1 MKSSNPYK
9 GKKRDNE
16 GSPVSVVKMDPDL
29 AYIGVPEL
37 LQSVIN
43 NGDEAAWG
51 EITRK
56 IDYIYLNVD
65 KMLNSLDEESKYL
78 DKIRVE
84 LQRGKK
90 LLFKPNL
97 VNPQCIDPDTHGP
110 AIAHSACTEW
120 PYIAALMRWFHDN
133 LNLKY
138 SQMALGEA
146 ASVSS
151 MTAAIYNHTYHPRKN
166 ITTEAV
172 FEGKSDDFY
181 GGWGFYFV
189 RRYLSDSNKNPH
201 DDPMLGHDE
210 SITGKYLPPG
220 QAGNRLMV
228 YDLNKLNDVKGKTR
242 IVPVPDGVNYREII
256 LPKVIVGG
264 DPENPEDLKNYPG
277 AVIVNV
283 PRLKLHG
290 IDLLTNAI
298 KNLGIGLYPMEIG
311 DTEDIHDTHWKY
323 SYPYKEV
330 PGMKTEIP
338 HSVWVPDFDESTGL
352 PS

>member
-1 MKSSNPYK
+1 
-9 GKKRDNE
+9 
-16 GSPVSVVKMDPDL
+16 
-29 AYIGVPEL
+29 
-37 LQSVIN
+37 
-43 NGDEAAWG
+43 
-51 EITRK
+51 
-56 IDYIYLNVD
+56 
-65 KMLNSLDEESKYL
+65 
-78 DKIRVE
+78 
-84 LQRGKK
+84 
-90 LLFKPNL
+90 
-97 VNPQCIDPDTHGP
+97 
-110 AIAHSACTEW
+110 
-120 PYIAALMRWFHDN
+120 MRWFHDN

-189 RRYLSDSNKNPH
+189 RKYLSDSNKNPN

-264 DPENPEDLKNYPG
+264 DPENPKDLKNYPG

-298 KNLGIGLYPMEIG
+298 KNLGDRIISDG
-311 DTEDIHDTHWKY
+311 DW
-323 SYPYKEV
+323 
-330 PGMKTEIP
+330 
-338 HSVWVPDFDESTGL
+338 
-352 PS
+352 